1 MNALTLI
8 IWCIS
13 GVGLLLFIELIRQI
27 NKVGKLQKL
36 QRYRSKKAGV
46 CDLLNYSLLAD
57 NGIIACKSGALMAAW
72 TYTGHDL
79 NYSTNEEREYFS
91 DIINLSLI
99 HI

>member
-72 TYTGHDL
+72 TYTCL
-79 NYSTNEEREYFS
+79 LYTS
-91 DIINLSLI
+91 DAADDP
-99 HI
+99 HRV